1 MLSSRKYKPFLA
13 FVMICL
19 KKYIINVLYYF
30 VKMKYSNVEIKD
42 LFDNFKNIHDAN
54 KLQNNN

>member
-1 MLSSRKYKPFLA
+1 MLF
-13 FVMICL
+13 CW
-19 KKYIINVLYYF
+19 
-30 VKMKYSNVEIKD
+30 MKYSNVEIKD